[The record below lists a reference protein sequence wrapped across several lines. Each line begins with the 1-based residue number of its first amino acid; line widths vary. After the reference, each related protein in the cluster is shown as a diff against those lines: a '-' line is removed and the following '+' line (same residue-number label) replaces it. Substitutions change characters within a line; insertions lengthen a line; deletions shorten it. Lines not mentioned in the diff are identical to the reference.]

1 MGPSPHIRHG
11 CSGGLGLLPDVFLS
25 SPVVLAG
32 GLVWLGSV
40 VVPVGLVLVLPA
52 APIVSVAS
60 FAASVAL
67 VSAMPVSASVSAL
80 PIVEVGA
87 DDVGAVAGAGVVV
100 AVVSASVTAGV
111 LAVVD
116 AGGGVLA
123 VTSELGA
130 ERLQPD
136 ARVAP
141 IRTAPAMEEVMSVL
155 ESMEFSV
162 WLPLASD
169 RPRGGPVVGEWLS
182 DPWVECWTSRKAS
195 CCLVSTWC
203 WIR

>member
-1 MGPSPHIRHG
+1 M
-11 CSGGLGLLPDVFLS
+11 FLS

-40 VVPVGLVLVLPA
+40 VVPVGLLLVLPA

-141 IRTAPAMEEVMSVL
+141 IRIAPAMEEVMSVL

-169 RPRGGPVVGEWLS
+169 RPRGRPVVGEWLS
-182 DPWVECWTSRKAS
+182 DPWVGCWTSRKAS
-195 CCLVSTWC
+195 CCPVSTWR

>member
-1 MGPSPHIRHG
+1 
-11 CSGGLGLLPDVFLS
+11 VFFS

-32 GLVWLGSV
+32 GLELLGSV
-40 VVPVGLVLVLPA
+40 VVPLPLVLALLA

-87 DDVGAVAGAGVVV
+87 DDVGAVAGVGVVV
-100 AVVSASVTAGV
+100 AVVLASIVAAVLALVVASGDGV
-111 LAVVD
+111 LAAVEVV
-116 AGGGVLA
+116 
-123 VTSELGA
+123 SELGA

-136 ARVAP
+136 ATLAP
-141 IRTAPAMEEVMSVL
+141 ISTAPAMEEVISVL

-162 WLPLASD
+162 LMAGAGPATD
-169 RPRGGPVVGEWLS
+169 RVGGRSPSV
-182 DPWVECWTSRKAS
+182 AQ
-195 CCLVSTWC
+195 
-203 WIR
+203 